1 MKIQRIFEPWA
12 EKVLMA
18 VVIAS
23 TAAFSLLVWMAAT
36 GVRVG

>member
-1 MKIQRIFEPWA
+1 MKLQRILVPWA

-23 TAAFSLLVWMAAT
+23 TAAIGLLFWLAAT